1 MGNDK
6 REQAWAK
13 WERDQLG
20 DWSAWAKWER
30 DQLGDW
36 SDVSHRQSFDAGH
49 AAATAEAQ
57 ADGWVAIE
65 TGLPEADG
73 WYACTIND
81 NDGFENLVEPYWFST
96 VTGFWSDGDNLS
108 ADAIWLNRQSLI
120 AWQPMPA
127 PYQHKS
133 EGDSK

>member
-1 MGNDK
+1 MANDK
-6 REQAWAK
+6 REQ
-13 WERDQLG
+13 
-20 DWSAWAKWER
+20 AWAKWER

-49 AAATAEAQ
+49 AAATAEGIPQ

>member
-1 MGNDK
+1 MAHDK
-6 REQAWAK
+6 REQAWVQ
-13 WERDQLG
+13 WEQGWMRSG
-20 DWSAWAKWER
+20 WAKTTFQETFYA
-30 DQLGDW
+30 GY
-36 SDVSHRQSFDAGH
+36 DAGH